1 MSSSSLPGSRLIRGD
16 ALAAPLAAWRA
27 PEVAATAPARA
38 GTRGSA
44 PAPAQVPAEAQKL
57 AWQQGFEQGQAA
69 GREAAVREDRARVA
83 VLERVLDSLTR
94 PLADLDH
101 RVEEELLALVT
112 AVARH
117 VIRRE
122 MHQDPGHLVGVL
134 REGLA
139 ALPIAADD
147 IRVRLHPDDAAV
159 VQSCL
164 PEADSPRRWRLEL
177 DPLLERG
184 GCVIVS
190 NRSQVDERLET
201 RLGRVLATLFSD
213 ERHG

>member
-1 MSSSSLPGSRLIRGD
+1 MSSSSPSGGRLIRAD
-16 ALAAPLAAWRA
+16 AVAAPLRAWQA
-27 PEVAATAPARA
+27 PEVAAAAAVTPAA
-38 GTRGSA
+38 GVAAGA
-44 PAPAQVPAEAQKL
+44 GDGELQKQ

-94 PLADLDH
+94 PLAGLDH

-122 MHQDPGHLVGVL
+122 MHHDPGHLVGVI

-139 ALPIAADD
+139 ALPIATDD
-147 IRVRLHPDDAAV
+147 IRVRLHPEDAAV
-159 VQSCL
+159 VQACL
-164 PEADSPRRWRLEL
+164 PESDSPRRWRLEL

-190 NRSQVDERLET
+190 SRSQVDERLET

-213 ERHG
+213 ERHE